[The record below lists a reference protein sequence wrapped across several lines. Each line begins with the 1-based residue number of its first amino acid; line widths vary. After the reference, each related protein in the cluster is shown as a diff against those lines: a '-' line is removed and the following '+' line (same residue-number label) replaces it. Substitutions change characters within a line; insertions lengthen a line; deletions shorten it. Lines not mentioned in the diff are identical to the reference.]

1 MLKIFSWVV
10 ITPMIVVV
18 TVFSVVNRHPVTVD
32 FWPLDVTAELR
43 MFVVVLGV
51 LIIGVLWGGLGAW
64 IAGANGRRRAR
75 DAARRAEA
83 AETQARQA
91 KARIAELE
99 EAGRTARRG
108 EAGPVLSALPAPAD
122 AA

>member
-43 MFVVVLGV
+43 MFVVVLGAV
-51 LIIGVLWGGLGAW
+51 VIVVLWGGLGAW

-75 DAARRAEA
+75 DAARRTEA